1 MSEGVLEAVLFDWG
15 DTLAAAEW
23 NEDIASEG
31 TAAGLAALGERED
44 LPDVA
49 AIGAYFSERSDE
61 LFRNDAEDEA
71 DLAAITRTVFTDLGA
86 AVDDA
91 DVERYIDATH
101 EVWHRYFTVPDQ
113 SHELLDE
120 LRRRGLR
127 LAIVSNTATPGRL
140 LRPLLEQQGL
150 AGRVD
155 TIVLSSEVGKRKPHA
170 AIFEAA
176 LGELSVPPER
186 ALFVGDRRYQ
196 DVLGAKR
203 LGMRTALAGWF
214 REDVHPD
221 GAEPDFEP
229 GSLLEVL
236 RIVERLNGES

>member
-1 MSEGVLEAVLFDWG
+1 MVEAILFDWG
-15 DTLAAAEW
+15 DTLARAEW
-23 NEDIASEG
+23 NEDIAAEG

-49 AIGAYFSERSDE
+49 AIGAYFSERSE
-61 LFRNDAEDEA
+61 EFFRTNSEDEA

-86 AVDDA
+86 ELDDA
-91 DVERYIDATH
+91 DVDRYIDATH
-101 EVWHRYFTVPDQ
+101 EVWHRSFSVPDEAR
-113 SHELLDE
+113 ELLDE

-140 LRPLLEQQGL
+140 IRPLLAEQGL
-150 AGRVD
+150 AERVD
-155 TIVLSSEVGKRKPHA
+155 TIVLSSEHGKRKPHA

-176 LGELSVPPER
+176 LAELGVAPER

-196 DVLGAKR
+196 DMLGAKQ

-214 REDVHPD
+214 RQDDHPD
-221 GAEPDFEP
+221 GAEPDFQP
-229 GSLLEVL
+229 RSLLEIL
-236 RIVERLNGES
+236 RIVERVNGESP

>member
-1 MSEGVLEAVLFDWG
+1 MIEAVLFDWG

-23 NEDIASEG
+23 NEDIAAEG

-49 AIGAYFSERSDE
+49 AIGAYFSERADE

-71 DLAAITRTVFTDLGA
+71 DLAAITSMVFTDLGTA
-86 AVDDA
+86 LDEAEVD
-91 DVERYIDATH
+91 RYIDATH
-101 EVWHRYFTVPDQ
+101 EVWHRSFTVPDE
-113 SHELLDE
+113 SRELLDA

-140 LRPLLEQQGL
+140 IRPLLEEQGL
-150 AGRVD
+150 AERVD
-155 TIVLSSEVGKRKPHA
+155 TIVLSSEHGKRKPHA

-176 LGELSVPPER
+176 LAELGVPPER

-196 DVLGAKR
+196 DILGEKR
-203 LGMRTALAGWF
+203 LVMRNALAGWF

-229 GSLLEVL
+229 ESLREVL
-236 RIVERLNGES
+236 RIVVRLNGER

>member
-1 MSEGVLEAVLFDWG
+1 MIDAVLFDWG
-15 DTLAAAEW
+15 DTLASAEW

-44 LPDVA
+44 LPEVA
-49 AIGAYFSERSDE
+49 AIGAYFSERTDE
-61 LFRNDAEDEA
+61 FFRQNAEDEA
-71 DLAAITRTVFTDLGA
+71 DLAAITRTVFSDLGA
-86 AVDDA
+86 ALDDA

-101 EVWHRYFTVPDQ
+101 EVWHRYFTVPDE
-113 SHELLDE
+113 SRELLEE

-140 LRPLLEQQGL
+140 IRPLLAEQGL
-150 AGRVD
+150 AERVD
-155 TIVLSSEVGKRKPHA
+155 TIVLSSELGKRKPHP

-176 LGELSVPPER
+176 LGELGVSPER

-196 DVLGAKR
+196 DILGAKR

-214 REDVHPD
+214 RIHDHPD
-221 GAEPDFEP
+221 GADPDFEP
-229 GSLLEVL
+229 ESLREVL